1 MSMSL
6 ISTAELATQVGSR
19 GLRIF
24 DVRADLADPAEGRR
38 RYDSGHLPDAVF
50 VDLEAD
56 LTGRSG
62 PGRHPLPRPE
72 EFSAVLRRVGVGPAD
87 LVVAY
92 DDSGGAWASRLW
104 WMLRSMGHPNVKV
117 LDGGFP
123 KWEAEGRPVTRAV
136 PRPTPGSF
144 PTVRE
149 WRGVVD
155 RSQVSNGA
163 STLIDARV
171 SERYRGEH
179 EPIDRL
185 AGHIPGAVNFPYPG
199 NLGPDGTFLD
209 RAALADRF
217 ADIGASPI
225 VYCGSG
231 VSACHN
237 ILALHLAGRDDALLY
252 EGSWSDWS
260 RQQDAPVA
268 TGDE

>member
-1 MSMSL
+1 MPL
-6 ISTAELATQVGSR
+6 ISTSELAARVGTR
-19 GLRIF
+19 GLRVF

-38 RYDSGHLPDAVF
+38 RYDRGHLPDAVF
-50 VDLEAD
+50 VALEAD

-72 EFSAVLRRVGVGPAD
+72 EFSAAVRRFGVNTGD
-87 LVVAY
+87 SVVAY
-92 DDSGGAWASRLW
+92 DDTGGAWASRLW
-104 WMLRSMGHPNVKV
+104 WMLRSMGHVDVSV

-123 KWEAEGRPVTRAV
+123 KWAEEGRPVTRAI
-136 PRPTPGSF
+136 PRTIPGSF

-155 RSQVSNGA
+155 RSVVTGSEA
-163 STLIDARV
+163 RLIDARAP
-171 SERYRGEH
+171 ERYRGDH
-179 EPIDRL
+179 EPIDQV
-185 AGHIPGAVNFPYPG
+185 AGHIPGAVNLPYDG
-199 NLGPDGTFLD
+199 NLRADGTFLD
-209 RAALADRF
+209 APTLARRF
-217 ADIGASPI
+217 KGVGSAPI

-237 ILALHLAGRDDALLY
+237 ILAMHIAGRDDALLY

-260 RQQDAPVA
+260 RQQGAPVA

>member
-1 MSMSL
+1 MPL
-6 ISTAELATQVGSR
+6 ISTADLATRIGA
-19 GLRIF
+19 GELRLF
-24 DVRADLADPAEGRR
+24 DVRADLADPGAGRR
-38 RYDSGHLPDAVF
+38 RYGAGHLPGAVF
-50 VDLEAD
+50 VDLETD

-72 EFSAVLRRVGVGPAD
+72 EFSATVRRLGVRPSD
-87 LVVAY
+87 VVVSY

-104 WMLRSMGHPNVKV
+104 WMLRSMGHATVKV

-123 KWEAEGRPVTRAV
+123 KWEKEGRPVTRAV
-136 PRPTPGSF
+136 PRPSPGDF

-155 RSQVSNGA
+155 RQAVAA
-163 STLIDARV
+163 SEARLIDARAP
-171 SERYRGEH
+171 ERYRGEH
-179 EPIDRL
+179 EPIDQI
-185 AGHIPGAVNFPYPG
+185 AGHIPGAINLPYAD
-199 NLGPDGTFLD
+199 NLREDGTFLD
-209 RAALADRF
+209 QESLAERF
-217 ADIGASPI
+217 ADVGPEPI

-237 ILALHLAGRDDALLY
+237 ILALHLTGREDALLY

-260 RQQDAPVA
+260 RQQHAPVA

>member
-1 MSMSL
+1 MPL
-6 ISTAELATQVGSR
+6 ISAFELADRLGTP
-19 GLRIF
+19 GLRVF
-24 DVRADLADPAEGRR
+24 DVRSDLADPAKGRR
-38 RYDSGHLPDAVF
+38 RYEAGHIPDAVF

-56 LTGRSG
+56 LTGREG

-72 EFSAVLRRVGVGPAD
+72 EFSATVRRLGVRPRD

-92 DDSGGAWASRLW
+92 DDTGGSWAARLW
-104 WMLRSMGHPNVKV
+104 WMLCSLGHPAVRV

-123 KWEAEGRPVTRAV
+123 AWVAGGLPVTRAV
-136 PRPTPGSF
+136 PRPTPGDF

-155 RSQVSNGA
+155 RNHVAATSSMV
-163 STLIDARV
+163 IDARAP
-171 SERYRGEH
+171 ERYRGEH
-179 EPIDRL
+179 EPIDQV
-185 AGHIPGAVNFPYPG
+185 AGHIPGAVSVPYAA
-199 NLGPDGTFLD
+199 NLSADGTFLSPTQ
-209 RAALADRF
+209 LADRY
-217 ADIGASPI
+217 AGAGSAPI

-231 VSACHN
+231 VSACHD
-237 ILALHLAGRDDALLY
+237 ILAMHLAGIKGALLY